1 MDAKRL
7 AHAVA
12 PFWHTRLFVL
22 VLLLAPATS
31 LLGGRNAVAQ
41 WQQGSQVVTVYL
53 PLLSV
58 SVAFSAYVSGL
69 GIGRN
74 LLRELFGK
82 PWLGPRQTLLDL
94 TWALLLAIAVLGVD
108 SVLQRL
114 AMWPESL
121 AAHSLLPQSV
131 GAKACWLGLAACVG
145 VAEEL
150 IYRGYLQRQ
159 LSALTGRV
167 SLGIVAQA
175 LLFGIAHGEQGAFV
189 VARFT
194 AYAVAFGWV
203 AERRQGLMAVTLCH
217 VALDLHAGFCGAGV
231 SS

>member
-1 MDAKRL
+1 
-7 AHAVA
+7 
-12 PFWHTRLFVL
+12 LFVL

-31 LLGGRNAVAQ
+31 LLAGRNAAAQ
-41 WQQGSQVVTVYL
+41 LQHGSQVVSVYL

-58 SVAFSAYVSGL
+58 SIVFSAYVSGL

-82 PWLGPRQTLLDL
+82 PWLGARQALLDV
-94 TWALLLAIAVLGVD
+94 TWALLLAAALLGVD

-121 AAHSLLPQSV
+121 AAHSLLPQSLA
-131 GAKACWLGLAACVG
+131 AKACWLGLAACVG

-150 IYRGYLQRQ
+150 VYRGYLQRQ

-175 LLFGIAHGEQGAFV
+175 LLFGIAHGEQGAFAV
-189 VARFT
+189 GRFT
-194 AYAVAFGWV
+194 AYALAFGWV
-203 AERRQGLMAVTLCH
+203 AERRQRLMAVTLCH
-217 VALDLHAGFCGAGV
+217 VALDLHAGFCG
-231 SS
+231 